1 MARHSLIALSSTSPT
16 RLTPLGTHSG
26 IDLTMQNVNQSG
38 YIYLGG
44 SDVSSENYGYR
55 LLPNHAFSVEI
66 NGTESVYA
74 ISSATGMNVATLSTK
89 LESGS

>member
-16 RLTPLGTHSG
+16 RLTPVGTHSG

-38 YIYLGG
+38 YIYLGAA
-44 SDVSSENYGYR
+44 DVSSESYGYR

-74 ISSATGMNVATLSTK
+74 VSSAPDMKIATLSTK